1 MVSIENIHHRTLARA
16 NKGTTVANAVGPW
29 VASYNTYTSGEV
41 IAKADTPGLL
51 LGLGFWCMYF
61 NSGQVPAY

>member
-41 IAKADTPGLL
+41 IAKADTPIWILVTAGLL
-51 LGLGFWCMYF
+51 LGLGF
-61 NSGQVPAY
+61 